1 MKILNLRT
9 TPCVLTIFFYS
20 PNSKINRYCCSAK
33 TTTTY
38 LPTYDVKLLL
48 LLRFCTSLLLLWTM
62 IIDTVFLRWKNLTKK
77 EKLKKTK
84 CLTQCTKNYC
94 VIATIT
100 NSILQSLNDDDLRKK
115 EKRKEKSES
124 PDERWSSLFPI
135 YRPPNSPFSFP
146 PFLNHR
152 VTTDS
157 YYYLAPPAPRPPSP
171 PSAILMSGP
180 PRPPQL
186 RLYYFQNCWYHLSR
200 F

>member
-1 MKILNLRT
+1 MFWR
-9 TPCVLTIFFYS
+9 VFFDS

-48 LLRFCTSLLLLWTM
+48 LLRFCTSPLLLWTM

-115 EKRKEKSES
+115 EKKKKNRNRLTSDD
-124 PDERWSSLFPI
+124 PLFFQFI
-135 YRPPNSPFSFP
+135 GPPNSPFSFP
-146 PFLNHR
+146 PLQPISFPNPKPHNPIQGFG
-152 VTTDS
+152 TDQAKG
-157 YYYLAPPAPRPPSP
+157 LHTLFK
-171 PSAILMSGP
+171 I
-180 PRPPQL
+180 
-186 RLYYFQNCWYHLSR
+186 
-200 F
+200 